1 MAQMKEQLNDIQLH
15 THTQRWICGYLN
27 IYKFEMCGEHILM
40 LEYLN
45 PQSKIISV
53 KNLNGQ

>member
-1 MAQMKEQLNDIQLH
+1 MYN
-15 THTQRWICGYLN
+15 
-27 IYKFEMCGEHILM
+27 FEMCGENILI

-53 KNLNGQ
+53 KNLNWQ